1 MLGDHLPNAVG
12 GLPEGAPA
20 RPAADTAYPAVHN
33 VPPARARPL
42 SDDQQKQ
49 LTDDLIAA
57 RDRASANADTPAT
70 TGSTSDSNSKAASA
84 RNQ

>member
-20 RPAADTAYPAVHN
+20 RPTADTAYPAIHN

-42 SDDQQKQ
+42 SEDQQKQ
-49 LTDDLIAA
+49 LADDLMAA
-57 RDRASANADTPAT
+57 RDRASANVDTPANP
-70 TGSTSDSNSKAASA
+70 GSTPDSKAASA

>member
-33 VPPARARPL
+33 VPPAR
-42 SDDQQKQ
+42 
-49 LTDDLIAA
+49 
-57 RDRASANADTPAT
+57 DRASANADTPAT
-70 TGSTSDSNSKAASA
+70 TGSTSDSKAASA

>member
-12 GLPEGAPA
+12 GLPESAPA

-33 VPPARARPL
+33 VPPARERPL

-70 TGSTSDSNSKAASA
+70 TGSTSDSKAASA

>member
-33 VPPARARPL
+33 VPPARA
-42 SDDQQKQ
+42 
-49 LTDDLIAA
+49 
-57 RDRASANADTPAT
+57 NADTPAT
-70 TGSTSDSNSKAASA
+70 TGSTSDSKAASA